1 MPAVALAIP
10 IIPGKDDLDRSAFEE
25 MKGPRREEYEAA
37 RRRLGFTREAV
48 WHQQTPDG
56 TVAVVYL
63 EADDLEAA
71 MQGAGS
77 SQEPFDQWFRE
88 RMKEVH
94 GIDLAEPAPPPE
106 QIIDARF

>member
-1 MPAVALAIP
+1 M
-10 IIPGKDDLDRSAFEE
+10 
-25 MKGPRREEYEAA
+25 
-37 RRRLGFTREAV
+37 
-48 WHQQTPDG
+48 
-56 TVAVVYL
+56 YL
-63 EADDLEAA
+63 EADDLFETA
-71 MQGAGS
+71 MQGVGS